1 MFLSTAPQSLKW
13 LPRQYNKV
21 IFGFVCV
28 PQVADVKSKM
38 APKLG
43 GDTRVAKSWIPWSSE
58 LAEAR
63 SKPSFY
69 LSFLREF

>member
-38 APKLG
+38 APKQQAGRG
-43 GDTRVAKSWIPWSSE
+43 GEDRGRDYTHATSNNPPVTRYP
-58 LAEAR
+58 LQ
-63 SKPSFY
+63 
-69 LSFLREF
+69 